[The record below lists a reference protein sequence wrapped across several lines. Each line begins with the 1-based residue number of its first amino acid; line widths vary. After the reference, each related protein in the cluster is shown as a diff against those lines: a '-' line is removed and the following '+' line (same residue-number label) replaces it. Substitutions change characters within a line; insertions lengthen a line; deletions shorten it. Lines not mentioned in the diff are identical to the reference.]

1 MLVLQVHGHTI
12 GISHFTIIHLT
23 ISNVRDI
30 FFYNLIGLAQK
41 NRGAHTIVERERERE
56 REERERERELLVLGP
71 TWVEFFTNIS
81 LELIFAKSNTKTCF
95 HFLFSNPHAC
105 SEKEYDFLNDS
116 WLCTLKRNLLS
127 ICAYSMIIWGFIKHR
142 IPFFYK
148 QLI

>member
-41 NRGAHTIVERERERE
+41 NRGAHTIV
-56 REERERERELLVLGP
+56 ERERERELLVLGP

-148 QLI
+148 QLFKMY